1 LLLGEFKICWY
12 LVTALYLEPCASRR
26 CVGLFNY
33 LALYITRSLIQEIE
47 AHKVMLKTLDY
58 YSTTLLVHVIGFWP
72 QHSILSRES
81 VVRSVSLFNYLA
93 LYITCSLIQEI
104 EAHKVI
110 LKTLD
115 YSYSTPLVVLQDG
128 RLRTYQS

>member
-1 LLLGEFKICWY
+1 
-12 LVTALYLEPCASRR
+12 
-26 CVGLFNY
+26 VGLFNY

-47 AHKVMLKTLDY
+47 AHKVILKTLDY